1 MTGHDAELSDPEAGG
16 SVLSEQFCLLI
27 ISINMITSI
36 LLQVIE
42 LSDVLI
48 HTVCPLL

>member
-1 MTGHDAELSDPEAGG
+1 VILKLEVQSI
-16 SVLSEQFCLLI
+16 SEQLCLLI
-27 ISINMITSI
+27 DINMITTI

-48 HTVCPLL
+48 HTVDPLLYMQEFP